1 MMGPGRVLP
10 KARLNTASMGKT
22 RFSPCQKRILAI
34 RWGSHCPCTLL
45 CAIPPQPCPTSLL
58 GDDFCQDKQNHCFN
72 PVTNTDNWNQEICFA
87 NTLFHGKSITRLL
100 RMKIHWK
107 EQNTQVHGKKKKHEG
122 TVLKITAYQNTQTN
136 KSRFCIGDS
145 RMVLKILLES
155 FKHFK
160 IWS

>member
-1 MMGPGRVLP
+1 MGNPLP
-10 KARLNTASMGKT
+10 D
-22 RFSPCQKRILAI
+22 FSEWKYI
-34 RWGSHCPCTLL
+34 
-45 CAIPPQPCPTSLL
+45 
-58 GDDFCQDKQNHCFN
+58 
-72 PVTNTDNWNQEICFA
+72 E
-87 NTLFHGKSITRLL
+87 KS
-100 RMKIHWK
+100 KIHK
-107 EQNTQVHGKKKKHEG
+107 YMEKKKKHEG